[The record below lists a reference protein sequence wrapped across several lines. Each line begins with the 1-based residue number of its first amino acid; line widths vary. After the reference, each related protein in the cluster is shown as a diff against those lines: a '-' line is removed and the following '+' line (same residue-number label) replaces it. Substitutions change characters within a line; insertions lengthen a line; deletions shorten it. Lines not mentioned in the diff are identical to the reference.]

1 MAGCG
6 YESLGPKRRLDEQ
19 ANVFRRL
26 SIPSHGMVA
35 LPQLSM
41 TGARWAKL
49 VKEIRVAAFMQV
61 VWSTLQQYPLSQF
74 SVCPS
79 SSLLKVKQ
87 SQSIF
92 SLKVN
97 IEFSVYVSGY
107 QKNTSTKNL
116 LFDNNPGMELVSALF
131 LLLWVLF
138 VTDPVSDMGGSG
150 R

>member
-1 MAGCG
+1 
-6 YESLGPKRRLDEQ
+6 
-19 ANVFRRL
+19 
-26 SIPSHGMVA
+26 MVA

-61 VWSTLQQYPLSQF
+61 VWSALQQYPLSQF
-74 SVCPS
+74 SLCPS

-107 QKNTSTKNL
+107 QKNISTTNL
-116 LFDNNPGMELVSALF
+116 LFDNSPGLELVSALF
-131 LLLWVLF
+131 LLSWLLF

>member
-1 MAGCG
+1 
-6 YESLGPKRRLDEQ
+6 
-19 ANVFRRL
+19 
-26 SIPSHGMVA
+26 MVA

-61 VWSTLQQYPLSQF
+61 VWSALQQYPFSQF
-74 SVCPS
+74 SICPS
-79 SSLLKVKQ
+79 EWLTKLKTISINLL
-87 SQSIF
+87 F
-92 SLKVN
+92 SLKVS

-107 QKNTSTKNL
+107 QKNISTTNL
-116 LFDNNPGMELVSALF
+116 LFDNSPGLELVSALF
-131 LLLWVLF
+131 LLSWLLF

>member
-1 MAGCG
+1 
-6 YESLGPKRRLDEQ
+6 
-19 ANVFRRL
+19 
-26 SIPSHGMVA
+26 MVA

-61 VWSTLQQYPLSQF
+61 VWSALQQYPFSQF
-74 SVCPS
+74 SISPS
-79 SSLLKVKQ
+79 SGLLKVKQ

-107 QKNTSTKNL
+107 QKNISTTNL
-116 LFDNNPGMELVSALF
+116 LFDNNPGLELVSTLVFLSWLF
-131 LLLWVLF
+131 A
-138 VTDPVSDMGGSG
+138 TDPVSDMGGSG